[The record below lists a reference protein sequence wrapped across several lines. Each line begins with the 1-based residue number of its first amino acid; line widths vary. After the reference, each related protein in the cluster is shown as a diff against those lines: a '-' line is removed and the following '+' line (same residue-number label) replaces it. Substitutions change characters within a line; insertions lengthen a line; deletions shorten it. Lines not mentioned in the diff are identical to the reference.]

1 MVILLS
7 ENQDVPMKNKESGA
21 TGLVQSAT
29 DKVEITATKLAAI
42 KTILEI
48 AEKEHDLALDELAK
62 AATDAEK
69 EYAAIAK
76 ASSKASESAKPLTN
90 KRNEERIFRREM
102 GEPEFFRSKKD
113 ILPKRVILSEEEQE
127 ELSRKVEEFPIDA
140 TPQYKPLHVLSPEY
154 KGTSNYESGISDL
167 VAKAKQ
173 KLSDL
178 QNDPDAPKEEFS
190 RAEKELE
197 YLDSLYESYY
207 YSMNVFRSAQ
217 KGRAKIEH
225 K

>member
-1 MVILLS
+1 MIILLS

-21 TGLVQSAT
+21 IGLVQSAT
-29 DKVEITATKLAAI
+29 NKVEITATKLAAL
-42 KTILEI
+42 KSILEV
-48 AEKEHDLALDELAK
+48 AEKEHEIALDELAK

-167 VAKAKQ
+167 VIQAKQ
-173 KLSDL
+173 KLFDL
-178 QNDPDAPKEEFS
+178 QNNPDAPKEEIS
-190 RAEKELE
+190 RAEQELE

-207 YSMNVFRSAQ
+207 YSMNVFRNAQ